1 MFVTSFAVFAS
12 ILVSSSSAL
21 PLLKRCEGHSSE
33 AAPAP
38 TALPSSIVAAPPQP
52 TVVAPPVVAPE
63 APEEFVLPPP
73 GRDGPGPTFDATAT
87 RAATAVQIRNAAN
100 PEICFD
106 VSDFRAGDFRFNLV
120 PLALKPCDAS
130 VDGQK
135 FDLIT
140 KGAHNN
146 VVDESRTLIVSS
158 QQFTCIDRRGN
169 RNDRER
175 PGLFACGGR
184 AAGDGE
190 TTSDQQFFF
199 DKTANLA
206 DGIGFTNVRN
216 SVNQGVGAGN
226 TCLTLDADGFLSNAA
241 CAPPNFTP
249 EQTWIVG

>member
-12 ILVSSSSAL
+12 ILVSSSAL
-21 PLLKRCEGHSSE
+21 PLLHKRCEGHSSE
-33 AAPAP
+33 VSSAPAP
-38 TALPSSIVAAPPQP
+38 TG
-52 TVVAPPVVAPE
+52 TVPEVPAPPVVTAPPTGE

-73 GRDGPGPTFDATAT
+73 GRDGSGPTFDATAT
-87 RAATAVQIRNAAN
+87 RAATGVQIRNAAN
-100 PEICFD
+100 PDVCFD

-130 VDGQK
+130 VEGQK

-146 VVDESRTLIVSS
+146 VADESRTLIVSS

-169 RNDRER
+169 KNDRER

-199 DKTANLA
+199 DKTADLSQ
-206 DGIGFTNVRN
+206 GIGFTNVRN

-226 TCLTLDADGFLSNAA
+226 TCLTLNADGFLSNAA